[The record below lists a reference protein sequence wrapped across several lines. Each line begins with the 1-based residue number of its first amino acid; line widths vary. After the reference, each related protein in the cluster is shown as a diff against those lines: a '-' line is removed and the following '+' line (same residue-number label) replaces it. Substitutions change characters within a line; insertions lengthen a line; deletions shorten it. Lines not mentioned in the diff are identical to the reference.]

1 MTTTNNLTAE
11 RIAEIK
17 AFKTTDFSD
26 CPIQTA
32 EELAEFRPRHP
43 EYFAMKKAV
52 RLSLDADVLAWFKR
66 SGKGYQS
73 RINTALRS
81 VIQHAGTL

>member
-32 EELAEFRPRHP
+32 EELAEFKPKHP
-43 EYFAMKKAV
+43 EYFKPMKKAV
-52 RLSLDADVLAWFKR
+52 QLRGIKTEAR
-66 SGKGYQS
+66 
-73 RINTALRS
+73 RTARCQPLFPNA
-81 VIQHAGTL
+81 QQ